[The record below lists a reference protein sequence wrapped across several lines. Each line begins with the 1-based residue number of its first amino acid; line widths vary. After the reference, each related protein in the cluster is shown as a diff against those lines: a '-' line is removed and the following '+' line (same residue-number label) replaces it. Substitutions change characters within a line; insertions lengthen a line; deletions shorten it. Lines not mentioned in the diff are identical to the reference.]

1 MCDDS
6 FAWLVYSAK
15 HTHNQLVLKA
25 DICVQEEVVELSFE
39 ILEQGIW
46 DLILDT
52 RRQLIIESEFFNDQI
67 EIENERILNELFD
80 WMI

>member
-1 MCDDS
+1 MCDDG
-6 FAWLVYSAK
+6 FAWLIDSAK
-15 HTHNQLVLKA
+15 HTYNQLVLEA
-25 DICVQEEVVELSFE
+25 DIRVQEEVVELSFE

-52 RRQLIIESEFFNDQI
+52 RRQLIIESKFFNDEI
-67 EIENERILNELFD
+67 EIENEGILNELFD